1 MIKLDDGTR
10 YLALFGSE
18 KYDYIYNKI
27 RYLINVKSVITYVI
41 YHNYAN
47 IKANLYDSL
56 LLEKAMTFHN
66 VIILMSHFE
75 VKIKIITTVI
85 YF

>member
-1 MIKLDDGTR
+1 MIKLDDRTR

-47 IKANLYDSL
+47 I
-56 LLEKAMTFHN
+56 
-66 VIILMSHFE
+66 
-75 VKIKIITTVI
+75 
-85 YF
+85 

>member
-1 MIKLDDGTR
+1 MKKLDDGTR
-10 YLALFGSE
+10 YLVLFGSE
-18 KYDYIYNKI
+18 KYDYIYNRI
-27 RYLINVKSVITYVI
+27 RYLISVKTVMTYVI

-47 IKANLYDSL
+47 IKVNLYEFL

-66 VIILMSHFE
+66 VIILISHFE
-75 VKIKIITTVI
+75 VKIKIITTVL